1 LDSCLEGRQKG
12 LENLRGRRR
21 RRTSRR
27 RERILSNLPQ
37 TYLDSKG
44 MGHETP
50 FLLFLRPRTENEEE
64 DPKKVELRP
73 KLVVKETEINY
84 KDKETEMK

>member
-1 LDSCLEGRQKG
+1 MDSCLEGREKR
-12 LENLRGRRR
+12 LENVSGRRR
-21 RRTSRR
+21 RRTNRR

-50 FLLFLRPRTENEEE
+50 FLLFLRPITGNEEE
-64 DPKKVELRP
+64 DPKKIDQRP
-73 KLVVKETEINY
+73 KLAVKETEINY
-84 KDKETEMK
+84 EDKETEME

>member
-1 LDSCLEGRQKG
+1 M
-12 LENLRGRRR
+12 RGRRR

-44 MGHETP
+44 IGHETP
-50 FLLFLRPRTENEEE
+50 FLLFLRPITKNKEE
-64 DPKKVELRP
+64 DPKKIDLRP
-73 KLVVKETEINY
+73 KLVVKEIEIN
-84 KDKETEMK
+84 

>member
-1 LDSCLEGRQKG
+1 VRESWDLERRLDSCLEGRDKR
-12 LENLRGRRR
+12 LENARGRRR

-27 RERILSNLPQ
+27 RQRILSNLPQ

-50 FLLFLRPRTENEEE
+50 FLLFLRPRIENE
-64 DPKKVELRP
+64 
-73 KLVVKETEINY
+73 
-84 KDKETEMK
+84 

>member
-1 LDSCLEGRQKG
+1 V
-12 LENLRGRRR
+12 RGRRR

-44 MGHETP
+44 MGHKTP
-50 FLLFLRPRTENEEE
+50 FLLFLRPKLKM
-64 DPKKVELRP
+64 KKKTLR
-73 KLVVKETEINY
+73 KLT
-84 KDKETEMK
+84 

>member
-1 LDSCLEGRQKG
+1 LDSCLKGREEG
-12 LENLRGRRR
+12 LENMRGRRR

-44 MGHETP
+44 IGHETP
-50 FLLFLRPRTENEEE
+50 FLLFLRPRTKNKEE
-64 DPKKVELRP
+64 DPKKIDLRP
-73 KLVVKETEINY
+73 KLVVKEIEIN
-84 KDKETEMK
+84 

>member
-1 LDSCLEGRQKG
+1 M
-12 LENLRGRRR
+12 RGRRR

-27 RERILSNLPQ
+27 GERILLNLPQ

-50 FLLFLRPRTENEEE
+50 FLLSLKPGTGNEEE
-64 DPKKVELRP
+64 HPKKIDLRP
-73 KLVVKETEINY
+73 KLAVKEIEIN
-84 KDKETEMK
+84 

>member
-1 LDSCLEGRQKG
+1 M
-12 LENLRGRRR
+12 RGRR

-27 RERILSNLPQ
+27 KERILSNLPQ

-50 FLLFLRPRTENEEE
+50 FLLSLKPRTGNEEE
-64 DPKKVELRP
+64 DPKKIDLRP
-73 KLVVKETEINY
+73 KLTVKEIEIN
-84 KDKETEMK
+84 

>member
-1 LDSCLEGRQKG
+1 MDSCLEGGDKG
-12 LENLRGRRR
+12 LENMRGIRS
-21 RRTSRR
+21 RRTCRR

-50 FLLFLRPRTENEEE
+50 FPLFLRSRIENKEE
-64 DPKKVELRP
+64 DHKKIDLRP
-73 KLVVKETEINY
+73 KLVVKEIEINLE
-84 KDKETEMK
+84 DKETETK

>member
-1 LDSCLEGRQKG
+1 M
-12 LENLRGRRR
+12 RGRRR

-27 RERILSNLPQ
+27 RERIVSNLPQ

-50 FLLFLRPRTENEEE
+50 FLFSLRPKTGNKEETLR
-64 DPKKVELRP
+64 KINLRP
-73 KLVVKETEINY
+73 KLAVKETEIN
-84 KDKETEMK
+84 